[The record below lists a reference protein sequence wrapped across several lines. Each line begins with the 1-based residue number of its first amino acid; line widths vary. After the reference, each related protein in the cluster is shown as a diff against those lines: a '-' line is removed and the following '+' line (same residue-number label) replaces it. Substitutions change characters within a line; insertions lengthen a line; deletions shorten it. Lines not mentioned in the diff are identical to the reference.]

1 MKKGAPAR
9 ATLEPSYANELVV
22 EGPVRRIRDEL
33 YGDAGYDAI
42 WRLPNS
48 GFVIRLDGKI
58 IFLDA
63 IFTSPHPVYEAER
76 RKIAETGRLHDAALE
91 LKYHDRW
98 ENLFKEVHAPPLAAD
113 EVERA
118 DLVLITHEH
127 EDHFEIDGL
136 KRIGRL
142 GPTFIAP
149 ESCHEALGRVG
160 LPDDSIVEARYGER
174 HDLGVFTVTVVPASH
189 SPGACGY
196 LIETRHGNIYHPG
209 DGRFDH
215 ADKAANLSLDVEYLL
230 LPINDTNMGV
240 GFAAL
245 LAHLLQPRVV
255 IPCHYGYT
263 YPPVRWM
270 GGHPAELVT
279 ALAARNYKMPSTDIM
294 ILSPGGKLVL
304 V

>member
-1 MKKGAPAR
+1 MWVYRTTPSSRRDTASVTILGA
-9 ATLEPSYANELVV
+9 
-22 EGPVRRIRDEL
+22 
-33 YGDAGYDAI
+33 
-42 WRLPNS
+42 
-48 GFVIRLDGKI
+48 
-58 IFLDA
+58 
-63 IFTSPHPVYEAER
+63 
-76 RKIAETGRLHDAALE
+76 
-91 LKYHDRW
+91 
-98 ENLFKEVHAPPLAAD
+98 
-113 EVERA
+113 
-118 DLVLITHEH
+118 
-127 EDHFEIDGL
+127 
-136 KRIGRL
+136 
-142 GPTFIAP
+142 
-149 ESCHEALGRVG
+149 
-160 LPDDSIVEARYGER
+160 
-174 HDLGVFTVTVVPASH
+174 FTVTVVPASH